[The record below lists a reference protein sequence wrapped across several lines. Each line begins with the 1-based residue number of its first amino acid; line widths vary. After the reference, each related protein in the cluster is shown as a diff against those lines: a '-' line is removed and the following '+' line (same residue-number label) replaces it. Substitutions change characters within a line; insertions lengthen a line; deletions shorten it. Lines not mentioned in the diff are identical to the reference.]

1 MSAKQLKEMFAQI
14 SEIVESNCGI
24 ADESGLILAS
34 TNDSCTGYIEDSILE
49 HTINGDLYT
58 YKGFTY
64 KRLSFS
70 NRYEYILFIKGD
82 SVEKLKYLS
91 LISLSIKNSGLYYD
105 ERLDKVN
112 FVKNIMLNNVLPG
125 DIMLRAKEL
134 HVSPS
139 VKRVVFL
146 IRTENVKD
154 TSPYDIILSI
164 FPNRNKDYI
173 IVIDEENIALV
184 KEFKSEDEEKITGDV
199 ERISRI
205 IVDNLNSELMVK
217 TVVGIGNP
225 SHNIRDI
232 ARSYKEA
239 QTALIVGS
247 IFETDKSVV
256 YYNNLGI
263 GRLIYQLPT
272 TLCNLFLKEVF
283 SDDSL
288 GLLDPETVNTIQKF
302 FENNLNVSETSRQ
315 LYVHR
320 NTLVYRLDKIQKLTG
335 LDLRM
340 FDDALTFKFSMMIK
354 RYLDKTDK
362 HS

>member
-1 MSAKQLKEMFAQI
+1 MSAKQLKGMFAQI
-14 SEIVESNCGI
+14 SGIIETACGI
-24 ADESGLILAS
+24 ADENGSILAS
-34 TNDSCTGYIEDSILE
+34 TDITHTGNIDDGVLEQLVNGEIL
-49 HTINGDLYT
+49 TVNGFSYQ
-58 YKGFTY
+58 
-64 KRLSFS
+64 RLSYS
-70 NRYEYILFIKGD
+70 NRYEYIVFIKGT
-82 SVEKLKYLS
+82 SAENLRCLA
-91 LISLSIKNSGLYYD
+91 LIALSIKNSGVYYD

-112 FVKNIMLNNVLPG
+112 FIKNVMLNNVLHG

-134 HVSPS
+134 QVSTTAR
-139 VKRVVFL
+139 RVVFL
-146 IRTENVKD
+146 IRTENSRD
-154 TSPYDIILSI
+154 ASPYDIILSI
-164 FPNRNKDYI
+164 FPNRNRDYI
-173 IVIDEENIALV
+173 VVIDEENIALV
-184 KEFKSEDEEKITGDV
+184 KEFRAEDEEKISFDV
-199 ERISRI
+199 ERIGKI

-217 TVVGIGNP
+217 TVVGIGN
-225 SHNIRDI
+225 SVHSIREI
-232 ARSYKEA
+232 SRSYKEA

-247 IFETDKSVV
+247 IFEADKSIV

-272 TLCNLFLKEVF
+272 TLCNLFLNEVF

-288 GLLDPETVNTIQKF
+288 NLLDSETVNTIQKF

-354 RYLDKTDK
+354 RYLDKMDK
-362 HS
+362 NK